1 MSRKNPKYYIVLSE
15 TKNYTYG
22 AFEFT
27 PEGLERAEQYVR
39 KTFTLKKEKLII
51 LEK

>member
-1 MSRKNPKYYIVLSE
+1 VSRKNSRYYIVLSE
-15 TKNYTYG
+15 SKNYTYG

-27 PEGLERAEQYVR
+27 PEGLKKAKQYVR
-39 KTFTLKKEKLII
+39 KTFTLRQEKLII